1 MQSDD
6 EQVEELKRWWK
17 KYGSPIVG
25 GLAIGL
31 IAVFGSRAW
40 FDYQER
46 QRISASAE
54 YEQLQLE
61 LSSNNLEA
69 ARQRGAYLMDSYAR
83 TPYASLAGL
92 ALAKAHV
99 ERDDLAA
106 ARERLQWV
114 LDNARDPELVHLARL
129 RLARVLAAEGQ
140 PAQALALL
148 EGVAAGAYGASYEE
162 LRGDLYVDSGD
173 VERARAAYLK
183 ALESLGF
190 GAGSELVQMKLDDLG
205 RRS

>member
-6 EQVEELKRWWK
+6 EQIEELKRWWK

-31 IAVFGSRAW
+31 ILVFGIRAW

-46 QRISASAE
+46 QRVSASAE

-83 TPYASLAGL
+83 TPYAALAGL
-92 ALAKAHV
+92 ALAKAHA
-99 ERDDLAA
+99 ERDDLPA

-114 LDNARDPELVHLARL
+114 LEHARAPELVHLARL

-140 PAQALALL
+140 PREALALL
-148 EGVAAGAYGASYEE
+148 SGVDVGGYGATYEE
-162 LRGDLYVDSGD
+162 LKGDLYVDSGD
-173 VERARAAYLK
+173 VASARTAYLK
-183 ALESLGF
+183 AIESLGF
-190 GAGSELVQMKLDDLG
+190 GAGAELVQMKLDDLG
-205 RRS
+205 RQG